1 MVKFRDLTTNMEP
14 QRRKARKGHMK
25 KRCYVFYVKTFAS

>member
-14 QRRKARKGHMK
+14 QRRKGHMK